1 LAVYVHQS
9 KAEREYVLPEGAR
22 RLRMEKPLGI
32 VFEEVADDKGA
43 IVVQVTILLK
53 PPSLSPSHPE
63 EKSLEQQ
70 ETKRGEGR
78 CDDNSSMAAP

>member
-1 LAVYVHQS
+1 MYPVYVPAFVFYPTLHVQIRNRWAVYLHQS

-43 IVVQVTILLK
+43 VVVQVTILF
-53 PPSLSPSHPE
+53 
-63 EKSLEQQ
+63 
-70 ETKRGEGR
+70 
-78 CDDNSSMAAP
+78 